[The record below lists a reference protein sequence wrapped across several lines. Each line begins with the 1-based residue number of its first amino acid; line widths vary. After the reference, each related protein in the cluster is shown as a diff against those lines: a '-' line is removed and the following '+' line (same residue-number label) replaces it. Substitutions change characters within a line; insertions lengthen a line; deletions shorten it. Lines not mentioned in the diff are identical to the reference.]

1 MLHLTDQFVRVTAYS
16 GKKGG
21 NKEKLLYEC
30 AFPPVFCS
38 YHFYQHPEEMA
49 GWLKPHLQ
57 DAGIRLARFCFV
69 LDSGQVYLQ
78 KLTLPVMGLREQES
92 WLQWEAPRFI
102 PFPAGSF
109 TARLTPEG
117 TESDA
122 VPFDREKPVTCL
134 VPETQGE
141 AEKGNRPPDRLEAR
155 GQQRCLLAALRRERI
170 EALQRIAGELPGR
183 LCQITVADQDGAGLD
198 IDFLPQRMKPD
209 KLKGKMYRG
218 VALLLVASAGLLVSA
233 SLVQWWL
240 MDAELRQ
247 IRDQLLPLTQVRE
260 EYRQFREAEASCRK
274 YEALT
279 RRVVRK
285 RKNWPRILTLLGTSV
300 PPGCWLEEIRQKPD
314 PGDVL
319 EIRGRALHLTEL
331 LQLKEA
337 LERSGCFQKILL
349 TESSSSVKERISHA
363 IPGAEMKSQETVG
376 FVLLA
381 QEANGEK

>member
-1 MLHLTDQFVRVTAYS
+1 MERLGKPVWLRRARQYVRGWRNRKKLMLHLTDRFVRVTAYS

-57 DAGIRLARFCFV
+57 DADIRLARFCFV

-117 TESDA
+117 TE
-122 VPFDREKPVTCL
+122 P
-134 VPETQGE
+134 
-141 AEKGNRPPDRLEAR
+141 EAR
-155 GQQRCLLAALRRERI
+155 GQQLCLLAALRRERI

-183 LCQITVADQDGAGLD
+183 LCRITAADQDGAGLD
-198 IDFLPQRMKPD
+198 IDFLPQRMEPD
-209 KLKGKMYRG
+209 KLKGKVYRG
-218 VALLLVASAGLLVSA
+218 VALLLMASAGLLVSA

-260 EYRQFREAEASCRK
+260 EYRQFREVEASCRK

-319 EIRGRALHLTEL
+319 EIRGRALHLKEL
-331 LQLKEA
+331 LQFKEA
-337 LERSGCFQKILL
+337 LGRSGCFQKILL
-349 TESSSSVKERISHA
+349 TESSSPVKERISRA
-363 IPGAEMKSQETVG
+363 IPGAGAASQGTIG

>member
-1 MLHLTDQFVRVTAYS
+1 MERLGKPVWLRRARQYVRGWRNRKKLMLHLTDRFVRVTAYS

-78 KLTLPVMGLREQES
+78 KLTLPVMGVREQES
-92 WLQWEAPRFI
+92 WLQWEASRFI

-109 TARLTPEG
+109 TVRLTPEG
-117 TESDA
+117 TE
-122 VPFDREKPVTCL
+122 P
-134 VPETQGE
+134 
-141 AEKGNRPPDRLEAR
+141 EAR
-155 GQQRCLLAALRRERI
+155 GQQLCLLAALRREHI

-183 LCQITVADQDGAGLD
+183 LCQITVAGQDGAGRD
-198 IDFLPQRMKPD
+198 IDFLPQRMGPG
-209 KLKGKMYRG
+209 KLKGKVYRG
-218 VALLLVASAGLLVSA
+218 VALLLLASAGLLASA
-233 SLVQWWL
+233 SLIQWWL
-240 MDAELRQ
+240 MEAELRQ
-247 IRDQLLPLTQVRE
+247 IQDRLLPLTQVRE

-285 RKNWPRILTLLGTSV
+285 RTNWPRILTLLGTSV
-300 PPGCWLEEIRQKPD
+300 SPGCWLEEIRQKPD
-314 PGDVL
+314 TGDLL

-331 LQLKEA
+331 LQFKEA
-337 LERSGCFQKILL
+337 LGRSGCFQKILL
-349 TESSSSVKERISHA
+349 TESSSLVKERISRA
-363 IPGAEMKSQETVG
+363 IPGAEAASQGTIG